1 MDELFDPTLYNND
14 ESQLMEIKRCVEV
27 ALLCTQC
34 DRADRPAMEDVLQM
48 LRGLKEVPTPQKPS
62 YMERPLYN
70 DSSPSMLSSP
80 SILSDVS
87 LSPR

>member
-1 MDELFDPTLYNND
+1 MDELFDPALYNND
-14 ESQLMEIKRCVEV
+14 ESQLIEIKRCVEV

-34 DRADRPAMEDVLQM
+34 DPADRPPMEDVLQM
-48 LRGLKEVPTPQKPS
+48 LRGLKEMPTPKKPS

-70 DSSPSMLSSP
+70 DWIIPSSP

>member
-1 MDELFDPTLYNND
+1 MDELFDPALYNND
-14 ESQLMEIKRCVEV
+14 ESQLIEIKRCVEV

-34 DRADRPAMEDVLQM
+34 DRADRPPMEDVLQM
-48 LRGLKEVPTPQKPS
+48 LRGLKELPTPKKPS
-62 YMERPLYN
+62 YMYN
-70 DSSPSMLSSP
+70 NWILDSSP

>member
-34 DRADRPAMEDVLQM
+34 DRADRPPMEDVLQM
-48 LRGLKEVPTPQKPS
+48 LRGRKEMPTPQKPS

-70 DSSPSMLSSP
+70 DWIIQSPP
-80 SILSDVS
+80 STLSDVS

>member
-34 DRADRPAMEDVLQM
+34 DRADRPHMEDVLQM
-48 LRGLKEVPTPQKPS
+48 LRGLKELPTPKKPS
-62 YMERPLYN
+62 YMLRPFTKQTVVNFELSAVYTERRVIE
-70 DSSPSMLSSP
+70 S
-80 SILSDVS
+80 
-87 LSPR
+87 

>member
-34 DRADRPAMEDVLQM
+34 DRADRPPMEDVLQM
-48 LRGLKEVPTPQKPS
+48 LRGLKELPTPKKPS
-62 YMERPLYN
+62 YMLCPFTKQVHF
-70 DSSPSMLSSP
+70 DFGLSAVYTVRRVIES
-80 SILSDVS
+80 
-87 LSPR
+87 

>member
-34 DRADRPAMEDVLQM
+34 DRADRPHMEDVLQM
-48 LRGLKEVPTPQKPS
+48 LRGLKELPTPKKPS
-62 YMERPLYN
+62 YMLRPFTKQTVVDLELSAVYTERRVIE
-70 DSSPSMLSSP
+70 S
-80 SILSDVS
+80 
-87 LSPR
+87 

>member
-14 ESQLMEIKRCVEV
+14 ESQLMEIKRCVQV

-34 DRADRPAMEDVLQM
+34 DRADRPSMEDVLQM
-48 LRGLKEVPTPQKPS
+48 LRDLKEMSAPQKPS

-70 DSSPSMLSSP
+70 DWITSSP